1 MKPLRIGLTGGIA
14 SGKSHISRLF
24 LNKKIDI
31 IDADEI
37 ARSLFTISSPLLD
50 NLQHKFGSSIFKN
63 NGELDRKTL
72 GKIVFN
78 SAADLEWLNQLTH
91 PEVTKEISHQLSK
104 VKSAY
109 VILDIPLLIDQS
121 GQIPA
126 HLKSVIDRVL
136 VINVTAKNQIKRLR
150 SRDKISSLEA
160 QTIIDNQ
167 STLAQKLIHA
177 DDIIDNND
185 TLNLLESQVD
195 LLHNHYL
202 KLSKSL
208 NNP

>member
-72 GKIVFN
+72 GKN
-78 SAADLEWLNQLTH
+78 SL
-91 PEVTKEISHQLSK
+91 
-104 VKSAY
+104 
-109 VILDIPLLIDQS
+109 
-121 GQIPA
+121 
-126 HLKSVIDRVL
+126 
-136 VINVTAKNQIKRLR
+136 
-150 SRDKISSLEA
+150 
-160 QTIIDNQ
+160 
-167 STLAQKLIHA
+167 
-177 DDIIDNND
+177 
-185 TLNLLESQVD
+185 
-195 LLHNHYL
+195 
-202 KLSKSL
+202 
-208 NNP
+208 